1 MVAGYCDPFGILL
14 LSSSYLQSPTST
26 LERRIL
32 SPPGSCR
39 DLSQKQWHGYR
50 VAALS
55 SSSPASEMSS
65 SAAGLKSV
73 DYEIFGE
80 VQGVFFR
87 KYTEEQARKLGLV
100 GWVKN
105 TSQGTV
111 IGQVQGAV
119 EKVNFMMNWLKSVGS
134 PMSRIDRA
142 NFSNEREISKL
153 DFDMFSTRY

>member
-1 MVAGYCDPFGILL
+1 
-14 LSSSYLQSPTST
+14 
-26 LERRIL
+26 
-32 SPPGSCR
+32 
-39 DLSQKQWHGYR
+39 
-50 VAALS
+50 
-55 SSSPASEMSS
+55 MSS

-87 KYTEEQARKLGLV
+87 KYTGEQARKLGLV

-119 EKVNFMMNWLKSVGS
+119 EKVNLMMNWLKSVGS

-153 DFDMFSTRY
+153 DFDTFSTRY

>member
-1 MVAGYCDPFGILL
+1 MRGPTLGAPLPSRTRTGRRRRRRAGSPKL
-14 LSSSYLQSPTST
+14 LSYGKSWLQDIVTRLVSSCY
-26 LERRIL
+26 
-32 SPPGSCR
+32 PPVTCSLLR
-39 DLSQKQWHGYR
+39 AHWK
-50 VAALS
+50 
-55 SSSPASEMSS
+55 
-65 SAAGLKSV
+65 
-73 DYEIFGE
+73 
-80 VQGVFFR
+80 GVFFR